1 MKAVTAQEKLAV
13 DAASGAA
20 AGEGSVHPGVGEDA
34 APAGT
39 GAPAGEERLLHTV
52 HAMCPHCLEVLDAHV
67 YADEAGAVR
76 MRRTCPEH
84 GQTTTYVWPDAEHYE
99 WLRGMHT
106 DATAPKERRAPIVDT
121 CCKSCGLCPRHL
133 RRGTLVEIE
142 VTRRCNAKC
151 PVCFMSADFPTDGI
165 SFAQIEDLV
174 ATLARDVGPETGL
187 QITGGE
193 PTVRADLPDIVKMA
207 RGYGFTGIEVNTN
220 GIVIGRSREYLQKLV
235 DAGITGV
242 YLSFD
247 GTDEAPYEAICGNA
261 AMLAD
266 KLACIENCREVGVEV
281 ILCMTIVK
289 GVNDHLVGQVI
300 DFAWDNNDIVAG
312 IALQPA
318 FTSGRFEPSEYAP
331 YTAGDTIFD
340 IERQTNGRI
349 RVADIMPLGCSDP
362 LCDTGTFLSPDENG
376 GYVPATRGLTR
387 EEYLEYF
394 DAASP
399 QGSVLPDILFKKGVN
414 LYHGVSLIIMNYM
427 DAMTATMERMRECS
441 MLVTMKDGRIIPFC
455 SYQMTDACGRRLYE
469 MWGTGPDE

>member
-1 MKAVTAQEKLAV
+1 MKAVAAQEQPVCVPEAGKGAGAGT
-13 DAASGAA
+13 AAPEGAAGAA
-20 AGEGSVHPGVGEDA
+20 AAEA
-34 APAGT
+34 AE
-39 GAPAGEERLLHTV
+39 GEERVLHAA
-52 HAMCPHCLEVLDAHV
+52 HAMCPHCLEVLGAQV
-67 YADEAGAVR
+67 YADAAGAVR

-106 DATAPKERRAPIVDT
+106 DATAPKERRAPVVGA

-165 SFAQIEDLV
+165 SFGQIEGLV
-174 ATLARDVGPETGL
+174 AMLARDVGPETGL

-193 PTVRADLPDIVKMA
+193 PTVRPDLPEVVKMA
-207 RGYGFTGIEVNTN
+207 RRHGFTGIEVNTN
-220 GIVIGRSREYLQKLV
+220 GIVLGRSRDYLQKLV

-247 GTDEAPYEAICGNA
+247 GTDEAPYEAICGSS

-266 KLACIENCREVGVEV
+266 KLACIENCRAVGVEV

-318 FTSGRFEPSEYAP
+318 FTSGRFEPDCYAP

-340 IERQTNGRI
+340 IERQTHGRI

-362 LCDTGTFLSPDENG
+362 LCDTGTFLSPGADG

-399 QGSVLPDILFKKGVN
+399 QGSVLPDILYKKGVN
-414 LYHGVSLIIMNYM
+414 LYRGVSLIIMNYM

-455 SYQMTDACGRRLYE
+455 SYQMTDASGRRLYE